1 MVKVMVVMWTM
12 VGVVVLGGCG
22 ERDGG
27 ARFGGRVVSHVDA
40 YGSGTGSEANL
51 DGEGSLK
58 SGFEYG
64 DASKTD
70 WTSEIKWRFLRQDG
84 DNDVY
89 RVDWTFRLKGGT
101 PVSDTKDVAFDGQK
115 SVKVFSNEWQVVSI
129 EPGAM

>member
-1 MVKVMVVMWTM
+1 M
-12 VGVVVLGGCG
+12 
-22 ERDGG
+22 
-27 ARFGGRVVSHVDA
+27 VSHVDA
-40 YGSGTGSEANL
+40 YASGTGGEANL
-51 DGEGSLK
+51 DAEGSLK

-64 DASKTD
+64 DALKTD
-70 WTSEIKWRFLRQDG
+70 WTSQIKWRFLRQDG

-101 PVSDTKDVAFDGQK
+101 DVSDTKEAAFDGQT